1 MDGQDWTPVV
11 VKKSKPKTEI
21 IAKSTNPDY
30 VLHKKLE
37 DDTIHVKPKMFSH
50 ESKQAIIQYR
60 IANKLSQTDLDAR
73 CSFPKNTIQQL
84 EANKRAP
91 TTKEL
96 QTLNRVLKTGLTLSN

>member
-11 VKKSKPKTEI
+11 VNKSKPKGQIVT
-21 IAKSTNPDY
+21 KSTNPEY

-37 DDTIHVKPKMFSH
+37 DDTIHVKAKMFSH

-60 IANKLSQTDLDAR
+60 ITNKLSQGDLDAR

-96 QTLNRVLKTGLTLSN
+96 QVLNRILKTGLTLN

>member
-11 VKKSKPKTEI
+11 VNKKKPKAQIVEK
-21 IAKSTNPDY
+21 ACDPDAA
-30 VLHKKLE
+30 LKRKLE

-50 ESKQAIIQYR
+50 ESKQTIIQFR